1 MEKAFSPCEF
11 AGKTLKNRIVM
22 APMTRS
28 RAQNPGALPTEL
40 MALYYAQR
48 ATAGLIITEGTQPS
62 IVGQGYP
69 NTPGLHSAEQVEAWS
84 KVTNAVHAKG
94 GVIFAQLMHTGRIGH
109 ADLLPEGLVPVGPSP
124 VTAEG
129 QVYTAKGFL
138 PYAQPR
144 EMIDSEI
151 VETIADYANAAEKA
165 IKAGFDGVEIHGA
178 NGYLVHQFL
187 SNNANLRTDKWGGS
201 IEGRIRF
208 GVEVAKAI
216 TEKIGSSKVGF
227 RVSPANPFN
236 NISEDDIEGTYEALI
251 VQLAKLNLTYLHFM
265 ENSMQNNLISRVR
278 EWWPNTMIVNTSVGG
293 RAKNKSDLAYIDRG
307 IADLIALGNLFISN
321 PDLPARLETD
331 GPYNLADPS
340 KFYGGGEQGYT
351 DYPALK

>member
-1 MEKAFSPCEF
+1 LEKAFTPCEF
-11 AGKTLKNRIVM
+11 ASKTLKNRIVM

-62 IVGQGYP
+62 ILGQGYP
-69 NTPGLHSAEQVEAWS
+69 NTPGLHSAEQVEAWR

-94 GVIFAQLMHTGRIGH
+94 GVIFAQLLHTGRIGD
-109 ADLLPEGLVPVGPSP
+109 ADLLPGGLVPVGPSP
-124 VTAEG
+124 VTPKGE
-129 QVYTAKGFL
+129 VYTANGL
-138 PYAQPR
+138 QPYGQPR
-144 EMIDSEI
+144 EMTNSEI
-151 VETIADYANAAEKA
+151 VETIADYANAAENA
-165 IKAGFDGVEIHGA
+165 IEAGFDGVEIHGA

-208 GVEVAKAI
+208 GVEVANAV

-227 RVSPANPFN
+227 RVSPANSFN
-236 NISEDDIEGTYEALI
+236 DISEDDIKGTYEALI
-251 VQLAKLNLTYLHFM
+251 LELAKLDLAYLHFA
-265 ENSMQNNLISRVR
+265 ENPMQNHLIFQVR
-278 EWWPNTMIVNTSVGG
+278 EWWPNTLIVNTSVSG
-293 RAKNKSDLAYIDRG
+293 RAKNKSDLAYIDSG
-307 IADLIALGNLFISN
+307 IADLIAFGNLFIAN
-321 PDLPARLETD
+321 PDLPSRLETD
-331 GPYNLADPS
+331 GPYNVADPS

-351 DYPALK
+351 DYPTLK